1 MSTAT
6 LEPETRE
13 WTAARLREL
22 APEQRDEILAAA
34 AERAF
39 EDYTRDIQLTDF
51 EAFREGDLH
60 GTSSNT
66 EPG

>member
-1 MSTAT
+1 MSTAM

-39 EDYTRDIQLTDF
+39 DDYTSDTNLTEF
-51 EAFREGDLH
+51 NAYREGDLH
-60 GTSSNT
+60 GRSSNT
-66 EPG
+66 EPR

>member
-13 WTAARLREL
+13 WTAAKLREL

-34 AERAF
+34 AECAF
-39 EDYTRDIQLTDF
+39 KYYTRDIHLTDF
-51 EAFREGDLH
+51 EAYREGDLH
-60 GTSSNT
+60 GNSSNT